1 MMEEEFG
8 VTTDWLVLWVT
19 LMAAQMLL
27 QFVDVMIQAGFLVLL
42 QMKDGLDKPL
52 LMANA
57 ALSVLDVNFLLMD
70 EMTVQEVVAVAE

>member
-52 LMANA
+52 VMANA
-57 ALSVLDVNFLLMD
+57 SLSVLDVNFLLMD

>member
-52 LMANA
+52 VMANA